1 MHQSRYAR
9 VPADEQTTDPQI
21 DALRAAGC
29 ATILRE
35 QGSAEEMGV
44 PATPPGSMGWSYR
57 DAQAQ
62 GLHHAADRVIAGLG
76 VAGQRLV

>member
-1 MHQSRYAR
+1 MALIGYAR
-9 VPADEQTTDPQI
+9 VPADEQTTDP
-21 DALRAAGC
+21 LKAAGC

-62 GLHHAADRVIAGLG
+62 GLHHAADRVIAGMG